1 MGMSKTVRLLVS
13 LVALGLIVASGGC
26 SHKPAYSELDT
37 NRNSK
42 NQNHNG
48 ETQTAAQPTAGTDAP
63 QASASQPVPAQ
74 AEPAKPTTASF
85 MTAAGAIKDL
95 PSYPRAV
102 RVNVQYGPVQQAMV
116 MTLLLH
122 TRDSMEKVQAF
133 YTQAI
138 KENHWT
144 VTDKL
149 LDPELSEWT
158 LNKDERNNA
167 KVEVKKD
174 PRTGSLDISIV
185 RAEKFEAP
193 PK

>member
-1 MGMSKTVRLLVS
+1 MSRSVRLLFFS
-13 LVALGLIVASGGC
+13 LALTFIVACVGC
-26 SHKPAYSELDT
+26 SHKPAYSDLDA
-37 NRNSK
+37 NRTSR
-42 NQNHNG
+42 NQNS
-48 ETQTAAQPTAGTDAP
+48 ETQATSQPPAVAEAP
-63 QASASQPVPAQ
+63 PASASQASPSQPETV
-74 AEPAKPTTASF
+74 KPPSF
-85 MTAAGAIKDL
+85 MTPAGTIKDL
-95 PSYPRAV
+95 PSYPRAA
-102 RVNVQYGPVQQAMV
+102 RVNVQFGPVQQATV

-138 KENHWT
+138 KENKWT

-149 LDPELSEWT
+149 LDPELSQWT

-174 PRTGSLDISIV
+174 LKTGSLEIAIV
-185 RAEKFEAP
+185 RAEKFET

>member
-1 MGMSKTVRLLVS
+1 MNKAVRLLVALIA
-13 LVALGLIVASGGC
+13 LVLIAAFAGC
-26 SHKPAYSELDT
+26 SHKPAYSEIDA
-37 NRNSK
+37 NRNSR
-42 NQNHNG
+42 NQNQNG
-48 ETQTAAQPTAGTDAP
+48 QAQTAEQPPAATETP
-63 QASASQPVPAQ
+63 QASASQPGPEQ
-74 AEPAKPTTASF
+74 GEPAKIARPSF
-85 MTAAGAIKDL
+85 MTEAGTIKDV

-102 RVNVQYGPVQQAMV
+102 RRNVQIGPIQQAIV
-116 MTLLLH
+116 MTILLH

-167 KVEVKKD
+167 KVQAKKD
-174 PRTGSLDISIV
+174 PATGSLDISIV
-185 RAEKFEAP
+185 RAEKFATP

>member
-1 MGMSKTVRLLVS
+1 MSRSVRTVFFS
-13 LVALGLIVASGGC
+13 FAFAFIVACVGC
-26 SHKPAYSELDT
+26 SHKPAYSDIDA
-37 NRNSK
+37 NRTSR
-42 NQNHNG
+42 NQNQNA
-48 ETQTAAQPTAGTDAP
+48 ETQASAQPPAGAEAP
-63 QASASQPVPAQ
+63 PASASQASPSQTEAV
-74 AEPAKPTTASF
+74 KPPSF
-85 MTAAGAIKDL
+85 MTATGTIKDL

-102 RVNVQYGPVQQAMV
+102 RVNVQFGPVQQATV

-138 KENHWT
+138 KENKWT

-149 LDPELSEWT
+149 LDQELSEWT

-167 KVEVKKD
+167 KVQVKKD
-174 PRTGSLDISIV
+174 LKTGSLEIGIV
-185 RAEKFEAP
+185 RAEKFET

>member
-1 MGMSKTVRLLVS
+1 MNKKVRLLVS
-13 LVALGLIVASGGC
+13 VAGFSFIVAFCGC

-37 NRNSK
+37 NRNSR
-42 NQNHNG
+42 NQNHNS
-48 ETQTAAQPTAGTDAP
+48 EVQTPPQQTAGTDAP
-63 QASASQPVPAQ
+63 QAAASQPGPAQ
-74 AEPAKPTTASF
+74 AEPAKPTTPSF
-85 MTAAGAIKDL
+85 MNAAGAIKDL

-102 RVNVQYGPVQQAMV
+102 RVNVQFGPMQQATL

-133 YTQAI
+133 YSQAI

-167 KVEVKKD
+167 KVQVKKD

>member
-1 MGMSKTVRLLVS
+1 MSTSVRLLVFCFA
-13 LVALGLIVASGGC
+13 LAFVVACVGC
-26 SHKPAYSELDT
+26 SHKPAYSDIDA
-37 NRNSK
+37 NRTSK
-42 NQNHNG
+42 NQNQNS
-48 ETQTAAQPTAGTDAP
+48 EAQASSQPPAGAEAP
-63 QASASQPVPAQ
+63 PASASQASPAQ
-74 AEPAKPTTASF
+74 SETVKPPSF
-85 MTAAGAIKDL
+85 MTATGVIKDL

-102 RVNVQYGPVQQAMV
+102 RVNVQFGPVQQATV
-116 MTLLLH
+116 MTLVFH

-138 KENHWT
+138 KENKWT

-149 LDPELSEWT
+149 LDPELSQWT

-174 PRTGSLDISIV
+174 LKTGSLEIALV
-185 RAEKFEAP
+185 RAEKFEI

>member
-1 MGMSKTVRLLVS
+1 MRLAFS
-13 LVALGLIVASGGC
+13 LFALILIVVSGGC
-26 SHKPAYSELDT
+26 SHKPAYSDIDA
-37 NRNSK
+37 NRSSK
-42 NQNHNG
+42 NQNQSG
-48 ETQTAAQPTAGTDAP
+48 EAQTAAQPPAATEAAQP
-63 QASASQPVPAQ
+63 SASQAGAAPA
-74 AEPAKPTTASF
+74 ESAKPTMPSF
-85 MTAAGAIKDL
+85 MNEAGAIKDL

-102 RVNVQYGPVQQAMV
+102 RLSVQFGPIQQATV

-122 TRDSMEKVQAF
+122 TKDSMEKVQAF
-133 YTQAI
+133 YTQTI

-167 KVEVKKD
+167 KVQVKKD

-185 RAEKFEAP
+185 RAEKFASP

>member
-1 MGMSKTVRLLVS
+1 MNKAVRLLAT
-13 LVALGLIVASGGC
+13 LIALILIVAIAGC
-26 SHKPAYSELDT
+26 SHKPAYSEIDT
-37 NRNSK
+37 NRNSR
-42 NQNHNG
+42 NQNQNSQS
-48 ETQTAAQPTAGTDAP
+48 QTAEQPPAASEAP
-63 QASASQPVPAQ
+63 QASASQPGPEQ
-74 AEPAKPTTASF
+74 GEPAKIARPSF
-85 MTAAGAIKDL
+85 MTDAGAIKDM
-95 PSYPRAV
+95 PSYPRAA
-102 RVNVQYGPVQQAMV
+102 RRNVQIGPIQQAIV
-116 MTLLLH
+116 MTILLH

-167 KVEVKKD
+167 KVQAKKD
-174 PRTGSLDISIV
+174 TVTGSVDISIV
-185 RAEKFEAP
+185 RAEKFAAP

>member
-1 MGMSKTVRLLVS
+1 MSRSVKLLFFS
-13 LVALGLIVASGGC
+13 FALTFIVACVGC
-26 SHKPAYSELDT
+26 SHKPAYSDIDA
-37 NRNSK
+37 NRTSR
-42 NQNHNG
+42 NQNQSA
-48 ETQTAAQPTAGTDAP
+48 ETQANSQPPAVAEAP
-63 QASASQPVPAQ
+63 PASASQASPSPSETV
-74 AEPAKPTTASF
+74 KPPSF
-85 MTAAGAIKDL
+85 MSATGTIKDV

-102 RVNVQYGPVQQAMV
+102 RVHVQIGPVQQATV
-116 MTLLLH
+116 MSLVLH

-138 KENHWT
+138 KENKWT

-149 LDPELSEWT
+149 LDPELSQWT

-174 PRTGSLDISIV
+174 LKTGSLEIAIV
-185 RAEKFEAP
+185 RAEKFET

>member
-1 MGMSKTVRLLVS
+1 MSKAVRLLFS
-13 LVALGLIVASGGC
+13 CFALTLIVASGGC
-26 SHKPAYSELDT
+26 AHKPAYSDIDS
-37 NRNSK
+37 NRTSR
-42 NQNHNG
+42 NQN
-48 ETQTAAQPTAGTDAP
+48 QTSQAQTSAEPPAATEAP
-63 QASASQPVPAQ
+63 QASVSQTGPAQ
-74 AEPAKPTTASF
+74 AETVKPPSF
-85 MTAAGAIKDL
+85 MNAAGAIKDL

-102 RVNVQYGPVQQAMV
+102 RVNVQIGPVQQASV

-133 YTQAI
+133 YTQTI

-167 KVEVKKD
+167 KVQVKKD
-174 PRTGSLDISIV
+174 PKTGSLDIAIV
-185 RAEKFEAP
+185 RAEKFAVP

>member
-1 MGMSKTVRLLVS
+1 MSRTVRLLVFS
-13 LVALGLIVASGGC
+13 FAFTSIVTCVGC
-26 SHKPAYSELDT
+26 SHKPAYSDLDA
-37 NRNSK
+37 NRNSRIQ
-42 NQNHNG
+42 NQNA
-48 ETQTAAQPTAGTDAP
+48 ETQASSQPPAGAEAP
-63 QASASQPVPAQ
+63 PASASQANPAQ
-74 AEPAKPTTASF
+74 TDAVKPPSF
-85 MTAAGAIKDL
+85 MTATGAIKDL
-95 PSYPRAV
+95 PSYPRAA
-102 RVNVQYGPVQQAMV
+102 RVNVQIGPVQQATV

-138 KENHWT
+138 KENNWT

-149 LDPELSEWT
+149 LDPELSQWT

-174 PRTGSLDISIV
+174 LKTGSLDIAIV
-185 RAEKFEAP
+185 RAEKFET

>member
-1 MGMSKTVRLLVS
+1 MSKAVRLLFS
-13 LVALGLIVASGGC
+13 LFALILIVASAGC
-26 SHKPAYSELDT
+26 SHKPAYSEIDA
-37 NRNSK
+37 NRTSK
-42 NQNHNG
+42 NQNQNS
-48 ETQTAAQPTAGTDAP
+48 EAQTGAQPQAAAEAP
-63 QASASQPVPAQ
+63 QASASQPGPAQ
-74 AEPAKPTTASF
+74 AESANPTMPSF
-85 MTAAGAIKDL
+85 MNAAGAIKDL

-102 RVNVQYGPVQQAMV
+102 RTNVQFGPIQQATV
-116 MTLLLH
+116 MTLMLH

-149 LDPELSEWT
+149 LDPELSQWT

-167 KVEVKKD
+167 KVEVRKD
-174 PRTGSLDISIV
+174 EKTGSLDISIV
-185 RAEKFEAP
+185 RAEKFAAP

>member
-1 MGMSKTVRLLVS
+1 MNQAVRLLF
-13 LVALGLIVASGGC
+13 LLFAITLIVAFSGC
-26 SHKPAYSELDT
+26 SRKPAYSDIDA
-37 NRNSK
+37 NRGSR
-42 NQNHNG
+42 NQNQNG
-48 ETQTAAQPTAGTDAP
+48 ETPAAQPPAATEAP
-63 QASASQPVPAQ
+63 RAPASQPRPE
-74 AEPAKPTTASF
+74 AESATPTMPSF
-85 MTAAGAIKDL
+85 MNSAGAIKDL

-102 RVNVQYGPVQQAMV
+102 RVNVQFGPIQQAIV
-116 MTLLLH
+116 MTLMLH

-185 RAEKFEAP
+185 RAEKFAAP

>member
-1 MGMSKTVRLLVS
+1 MNKTVRLSVS
-13 LVALGLIVASGGC
+13 LAVFSFIVASGGC
-26 SHKPAYSELDT
+26 SHKPAYSELDA
-37 NRNSK
+37 NRNSR
-42 NQNHNG
+42 NQNQNG
-48 ETQTAAQPTAGTDAP
+48 EVQTTLQPTAGTDAP
-63 QASASQPVPAQ
+63 QPSASQPGAAQ
-74 AEPAKPTTASF
+74 AELAKPTTPSF
-85 MTAAGAIKDL
+85 MNAAGTIKDV

-102 RVNVQYGPVQQAMV
+102 RVNVQFGPMQQATV
-116 MTLLLH
+116 MMLLLH

-167 KVEVKKD
+167 KVQVKKD
-174 PRTGSLDISIV
+174 PKTGSLDISIV
-185 RAEKFEAP
+185 RAEKFEVAP
-193 PK
+193 K